1 MKISTRSRYGVRLML
16 ELALKHGKGPMFLK
30 DISGRQ
36 EISEKYLGQII
47 IPLKARGLV
56 TAYRGAHGG
65 YALSREP
72 GKINLRDIVDALE
85 NGLSLVDCV
94 KHPAVCKRSNT
105 CITQGVW
112 NRVEKA
118 IVEALEGIT
127 LADLVREQG
136 VKAGS
141 ALSWS
146 I

>member
-1 MKISTRSRYGVRLML
+1 MKISTRSRYGMRLML

-30 DISGRQ
+30 DISSRQ
-36 EISEKYLGQII
+36 DVSEKYLGQII

-56 TAYRGAHGG
+56 NAFRGSHGG
-65 YALSREP
+65 YTLSREP
-72 GKINLRDIVDALE
+72 GKITLREIVEVLE
-85 NGLSLVDCV
+85 NGMNIVECV
-94 KHPAVCKRSNT
+94 RNPSVCKRSET

-112 NRVEKA
+112 TKVEKA
-118 IVEALEGIT
+118 ILETLEGIT

-141 ALSWS
+141 ALTWS